1 MVDAPTRR
9 RFEALVSAA
18 FVDGVLAGPERTV
31 LQQKAA
37 ALKISAR
44 EMNEI
49 LALGEQRKLSV
60 SLPATSLERDAL
72 LEDLIEVV
80 AADGR
85 VEAPEYH
92 LLARFAETLK
102 IGLPELRQRVNRRM
116 QANSEPKTDII
127 RRDPPRPAPPPSRP
141 THVTAKRPEPPR
153 PRPEPPRAAP
163 EAPPLFEAPKF
174 SAEALPS
181 MAPPTA
187 KHVEVNFPKHVHVAN
202 LPPVTLQL
210 LRQSI
215 MFDTESD
222 SVVNITRTLNVS
234 PSEATEIR
242 GKILEAFPDLKP
254 APSPSK
260 PARR

>member
-1 MVDAPTRR
+1 
-9 RFEALVSAA
+9 
-18 FVDGVLAGPERTV
+18 
-31 LQQKAA
+31 
-37 ALKISAR
+37 
-44 EMNEI
+44 MNEI

-60 SLPATSLERDAL
+60 FLPATSLERDAL

-116 QANSEPKTDII
+116 QANAEPKTEVV
-127 RRDPPRPAPPPSRP
+127 RREPPRPAPPASRPTQVTAKRPEAPRPAPPPSIPAP
-141 THVTAKRPEPPR
+141 TFETA
-153 PRPEPPRAAP
+153 
-163 EAPPLFEAPKF
+163 KF

-181 MAPPTA
+181 MAPLAA
-187 KHVEVNFPKHVHVAN
+187 KHVEVNFPKHVHVAG

-215 MFDTESD
+215 MFDAESD
-222 SVVNITRTLNVS
+222 SVLYITRTLNVS
-234 PSEATEIR
+234 PSEATDIR
-242 GKILEAFPDLKP
+242 RKILDAFPDLKP
-254 APSPSK
+254 APPR